1 LVAASEIQG
10 TISEHSIINS
20 ICNRRS
26 PSPLSP
32 SHTLKLYRYCGILLD
47 RDDAI
52 ELAWKRYW
60 RGLEAID
67 CGR

>member
-26 PSPLSP
+26 PSPLP
-32 SHTLKLYRYCGILLD
+32 LPQALKLYCSRGILLD

>member
-1 LVAASEIQG
+1 MSAVAFPQAL
-10 TISEHSIINS
+10 TLHR
-20 ICNRRS
+20 RRS
-26 PSPLSP
+26 F
-32 SHTLKLYRYCGILLD
+32 LLD